1 MIYVNFKITYL
12 MTKFFFNFQTQYF
25 SEKKIVAHDAL
36 LQGTFV
42 KSDLL
47 DYKIFSI
54 SKTWHKT
61 LLVYK
66 RIIFVIFVYIAI

>member
-25 SEKKIVAHDAL
+25 SEKKIVAHAAL

-42 KSDLL
+42 KSELL
-47 DYKIFSI
+47 DYKNVFN
-54 SKTWHKT
+54 
-61 LLVYK
+61 
-66 RIIFVIFVYIAI
+66 